1 MFVTLRST
9 LMALALLLAAIGG
22 AGTALADSVSY
33 TYDPLGRLVQVAYDN
48 GASVA
53 YNYDSAGNRTSVAV
67 NAVALTVFNGHISLP
82 GRGTPPNPSWQIPLQ
97 VSFLA
102 PGTSVVLFSA
112 SPTTDGSGAFAVSN
126 VPPATYDVKIKFA
139 QALSK
144 ETLNFTVTPGN
155 NPVKEFGLLAVGDVN
170 NDDAVDLLD
179 FSSLRTTFGKCSG
192 DAGYDARAD
201 LNGDGCVDLLDFS
214 LLRTNFGQVG
224 PQVV

>member
-1 MFVTLRST
+1 MLEPRKWRSI
-9 LMALALLLAAIGG
+9 ALALLLLGVARP
-22 AGTALADSVSY
+22 ALADSVSY
-33 TYDPLGRLVQVAYDN
+33 TYDPLGRLVQVNYDN
-48 GASVA
+48 GSSAA
-53 YNYDSAGNRTSVAV
+53 YIYDSAGNRTSVTI
-67 NAVALTVFNGHISLP
+67 NAIALTVFNGHISLL
-82 GRGTPPNPSWQIPLQ
+82 GRGTPPNPTWQILLQ

-102 PGTSVVLFSA
+102 PGTSQVLFSA
-112 SPTTDGSGAFAVSN
+112 FPTTDSSGNFAVSN
-126 VPPATYDVKIKFA
+126 VPPGMYDVKIKFA

-144 ETLNFTVTPGN
+144 ETLNFIVAPGN